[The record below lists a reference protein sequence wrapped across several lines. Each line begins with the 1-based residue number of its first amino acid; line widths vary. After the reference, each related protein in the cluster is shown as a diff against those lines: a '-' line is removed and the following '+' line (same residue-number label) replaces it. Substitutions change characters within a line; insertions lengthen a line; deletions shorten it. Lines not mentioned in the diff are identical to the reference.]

1 MSASREAQ
9 DILDALVEI
18 SRMIEAH
25 QAELYRLRLEQQRLR
40 AELGA
45 TGYRAGERTQE
56 DLPL

>member
-1 MSASREAQ
+1 MSESKEARTL
-9 DILDALVEI
+9 LDALVQI
-18 SRMIEAH
+18 SRLIEAH
-25 QAELYRLRLEQQRLR
+25 QAELYCLRLERQRLQ